1 MVLLHSQHFNIY
13 EYVKLPGHNKS
24 SVNAIAI

>member
-13 EYVKLPGHNKS
+13 EYVKLGHNKS